1 MAIDVRQQ
9 AEQQQHAPV
18 QAHEIRDSQTTTC
31 CIVGGGPG
39 GVLLAL
45 LLARQGIATT
55 LLEAHADF
63 DRDFRGD
70 SIHPAI
76 MDILDE
82 VGLAQ
87 RLLDSVAH
95 TKVRR
100 IAPPFPAANPVVI
113 DFASIGGR
121 FPYMTFMPQARFL
134 EFLSTEAKRYPAF
147 HLVMGANVRE
157 LAESGGMVGGVRY
170 QSTDG

>member
-63 DRDFRGD
+63 ERDFRGD
-70 SIHPAI
+70 TIHPAI
-76 MDILDE
+76 LDILYD
-82 VGLAQ
+82 VGLAR
-87 RLLDSVAH
+87 RLLETVPH
-95 TKVRR
+95 TTVRR
-100 IAPPFPAANPVVI
+100 VVPPFSGAVPISV
-113 DFASIGGR
+113 DFAILGGK
-121 FPYMTFMPQARFL
+121 FPFMTLMAQAQFL
-134 EFLSTEAKRYPAF
+134 AFLVSEAR
-147 HLVMGANVRE
+147 L
-157 LAESGGMVGGVRY
+157 
-170 QSTDG
+170 